1 MTAVLPLLGLLLL
14 VPALATA
21 ASLAVA
27 PTRIELR
34 EDARIGAVTVRNEG
48 KQSVLVQ
55 AETFRWTASSP
66 EDVLEPTRD
75 LLAVPP
81 VFRIA
86 PGGRQTVRVGLREG
100 FPRDVERSYRLLLTE
115 VAEAQ
120 PGAAEGVRFSLR
132 LSLPVFVRPR
142 AARPELHWRA
152 HRRDRV
158 LHVEAEN
165 RGSAHVR
172 LGVVRLIAGSGRVV
186 TLKDTA
192 GYLLPGERRGW
203 RVRDPG
209 FAAGGAVALVVE
221 TQQGP
226 SRAELLVEED

>member
-1 MTAVLPLLGLLLL
+1 MTVVRPLLGLLLL
-14 VPALATA
+14 LVPASATA

-48 KQSVLVQ
+48 EQSVLVQ

-66 EDVLEPTRD
+66 KDVLEPTRD

-86 PGGRQTVRVGLREG
+86 PGSRQTVRVGLREG

-115 VAEAQ
+115 VAEAR
-120 PGAAEGVRFSLR
+120 PGTDEGVRFSLR
-132 LSLPVFVRPR
+132 LSLPVFARPA

-152 HRRDRV
+152 RRSDRV

-186 TLKDTA
+186 TLKNTA
-192 GYLLPGERRGW
+192 GYLLPGERRAW

-209 FAAGGAVALVVE
+209 FAGGAVELVVE

-226 SRAELLVEED
+226 SRARLLVEED